1 MIAWFLLLFA
11 AAVAA
16 VAPRVLSRARWAYQS
31 PQLGIVAW
39 YATLTAV
46 ASALVEATVVLVHPW
61 RSGAPPVCMAWQ
73 WCLQAARG
81 QHGAAGRVVTAAIAA
96 VAVLLAGRLVVC
108 GVRFAREHHTRR
120 REHQQL
126 LMLTGQEVAE
136 LGAMVVPSA
145 QPAAYMVAGPGR
157 RVVVTTGAVAAL
169 DAEELAAVLAHERA
183 HSAGRHDIVLAS
195 VRLLTAAFPWSSLL
209 RTAAQQ
215 LSRLVEMRADE
226 VAVTRHRRI
235 ALARALVA
243 MASASP
249 VIPAH
254 AVGATGGDAMARLG
268 RLLDPP
274 ARLSTTRKTCI
285 AAGLALT
292 AAAPVLSLVTAWAI
306 PALKS
311 CLLLGA

>member
-11 AAVAA
+11 PAVAA
-16 VAPRVLSRARWAYQS
+16 VAPRVLRQARWTYQS

-46 ASALVEATVVLVHPW
+46 ASALLAATAVLVHPW
-61 RSGAPPVCMAWQ
+61 RSDTAPVCLAWQ

-81 QHGAAGRVVTAAIAA
+81 QHGTAGRVVTAVIAA
-96 VAVLLAGRLVVC
+96 TAVLLAARLLTC

-120 REHQQL
+120 RQHQQM
-126 LMLTGQEVAE
+126 LMLAGQEVAE
-136 LGAMVVPSA
+136 LGATVVPSA
-145 QPAAYMVAGPGR
+145 QPAAYMLAGPGR

-183 HSAGRHDIVLAS
+183 HSAGRHDIVLAT
-195 VRLLTAAFPWSSLL
+195 VRLLTVAFPWSALL

-235 ALARALVA
+235 VLARALVA

-249 VIPAH
+249 VIPAN

-274 ARLSTTRKTCI
+274 ARLSTARKTCI

-292 AAAPVLSLVTAWAI
+292 AVAPVLSLVTVSSI
-306 PALKS
+306 PALKA
-311 CLLLGA
+311 CLLLSA

>member
-1 MIAWFLLLFA
+1 MIAWPLLLFA
-11 AAVAA
+11 VAVAV
-16 VAPRVLSRARWAYQS
+16 VAPRALTRSRWTYQS

-46 ASALVEATVVLVHPW
+46 ASALVVTTAMLVHPW
-61 RSGAPPVCMAWQ
+61 RSESTPVCMAWQ

-81 QHGAAGRVVTAAIAA
+81 QHGAAGRIVTALIAV
-96 VAVLLAGRLVVC
+96 VAVLLAGRLLVC
-108 GVRFAREHHTRR
+108 GVRFARDHHTRR
-120 REHQQL
+120 RQHQQL
-126 LMLTGQEVAE
+126 LMLAGQEVAE
-136 LGAMVVPSA
+136 LGATVVPAA

-183 HSAGRHDIVLAS
+183 HSAGRHDLILAA
-195 VRLLTAAFPWSSLL
+195 VRLLTVAFPWSSLL

-226 VAVTRHRRI
+226 VAVTQHRRI
-235 ALARALVA
+235 VLARALVA

-254 AVGATGGDAMARLG
+254 AVGATGGDAMVRLG

-274 ARLSTTRKTCI
+274 ARLSTTRRTCI
-285 AAGLALT
+285 AAGWALT
-292 AAAPVLSLVTAWAI
+292 AAVPVLSLVTVWSI
-306 PALKS
+306 PALKA
-311 CLLLGA
+311 CLLLSA